1 MAGNAYKS
9 ETKAWL
15 VDTVGTLNTGGVE
28 IQHIMFIPS
37 AVDDDLVITD
47 NADNAWIALRC
58 RHVDLTPIFV
68 PFVPPIKMPSL
79 KIATID
85 GTSTAYIQF
94 RTDI

>member
-9 ETKAWL
+9 ETKAWF
-15 VDTVGTLNTGGVE
+15 VDTAGTLNTGGVE
-28 IQHIMFIPS
+28 IQYIYFTPS

-47 NADNAWIALRC
+47 NADNAWLSLKC
-58 RHVDLTPIFV
+58 RHDQIQSQYI
-68 PFVPPIKMPSL
+68 PFSPPIKLPSL

-85 GTSTAYIQF
+85 GTSVAYIQF